1 MLWIFNR
8 QLPAKQRRER
18 IRWHSLLL
26 GQRSKKSMRKE
37 MDVCVRYGECAPGRL
52 YHLPCSSGTET
63 GKRVIP
69 AARAT

>member
-1 MLWIFNR
+1 
-8 QLPAKQRRER
+8 
-18 IRWHSLLL
+18 LL

-37 MDVCVRYGECAPGRL
+37 MDVCVRNGECAPGRL